1 MTNLAIAVCR
11 GLRPTITGETPK
23 FYAEFMKQCWDP
35 DPSKRPNASRLPE
48 LFEEMIISPITR
60 NIEHNTNTK
69 TETRIFNYTASID
82 PIDFYE
88 KEKASVINDDFI
100 DVKPLPQ
107 SNIPIDSTEPVYKM
121 QRSSIDFSNIDET
134 IDLDS
139 KEFSAVPTVPEG
151 HLEEKA
157 KSTTENVSQTT
168 QYTAETVSSTLVNLK
183 SKITPE
189 TTKKIVENQKP
200 DGSIKLDKTII
211 VDQSVKK
218 GKEDAVSTIKSSFT
232 TKKAKEMNKKLLDTA
247 ITLSFLRKTSS
258 TDTSP
263 ELKEKVAKAEKYLK
277 TELGTEQTI
286 VQEIQKTVT
295 KEEITKVIEIQN
307 KEGSYEKISDKI
319 TEKLGEITTEN
330 ISSSVH
336 ITDEHVKKFDT
347 KVWNTFITIAYC
359 NKVLRKQQSKVTT
372 PNEKALTWLHT
383 QIKDEKLVKEVLES
397 CEKLVVEKASNKK
410 KESSWPS
417 LSTSLTGWGSSWVNI
432 LPIQLNKQPRVCLI

>member
-1 MTNLAIAVCR
+1 
-11 GLRPTITGETPK
+11 
-23 FYAEFMKQCWDP
+23 
-35 DPSKRPNASRLPE
+35 
-48 LFEEMIISPITR
+48 
-60 NIEHNTNTK
+60 
-69 TETRIFNYTASID
+69 
-82 PIDFYE
+82 
-88 KEKASVINDDFI
+88 
-100 DVKPLPQ
+100 
-107 SNIPIDSTEPVYKM
+107 
-121 QRSSIDFSNIDET
+121 
-134 IDLDS
+134 
-139 KEFSAVPTVPEG
+139 
-151 HLEEKA
+151 
-157 KSTTENVSQTT
+157 
-168 QYTAETVSSTLVNLK
+168 
-183 SKITPE
+183 
-189 TTKKIVENQKP
+189 
-200 DGSIKLDKTII
+200 
-211 VDQSVKK
+211 
-218 GKEDAVSTIKSSFT
+218 
-232 TKKAKEMNKKLLDTA
+232 
-247 ITLSFLRKTSS
+247 KTSS

-277 TELGTEQTI
+277 TELGKKAEQTI

-417 LSTSLTGWGSSWVNI
+417 LSTSLTGWGSIQYTADTVSSTLVNLKSKTTPETTKKI
-432 LPIQLNKQPRVCLI
+432 VENQKPDGSIKLDKTVSDQIIISSDKIQSSIQTYAKKYLIEELRDEKLVEELLTTSEKIIVEQSVKKKEKDAVATVKSSTTTEKAIEIVSSQNKDGSLELPDTVSKELDVESNESLVSSIKYYFCNLREKSPDNKKLLDAAITLSFLRKTSSTDTSLELKEKVAKAEKYLRTELGSDDKIEKLLKTTDTVVVEHATKK